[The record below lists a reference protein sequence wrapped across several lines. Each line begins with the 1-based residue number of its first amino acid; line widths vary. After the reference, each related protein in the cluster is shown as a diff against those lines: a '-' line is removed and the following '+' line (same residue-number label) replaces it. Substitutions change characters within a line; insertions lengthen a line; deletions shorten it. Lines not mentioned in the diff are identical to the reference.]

1 MKKKSIK
8 YRLLL
13 AFSIIM
19 ITFFIT
25 IAIFTVI
32 TINTK
37 YKNEYEKK
45 VIKYT
50 NYIEEATNNFLKL
63 SDEMSYEELK
73 MTMKLIKSSISMD
86 SIILDSQG
94 YVYAVSNESLENLNY
109 TKLDIA
115 ELDLDLEKIKA
126 GEIISKKD
134 ILYNNKNLDTYYK
147 PIFYNGK
154 FNGLVILIE
163 NHNKDYL
170 SESYKAICLLVIFLS
185 ILSIGLIYYS
195 LNKILLK
202 QIEYINISARKLVK
216 GDFKKRIDI
225 NSDDEIGDLANSF
238 NIMADSL
245 EKVDLVRKEFIAN
258 VSHEIR
264 SPLTSIK
271 GFISGILDGVIPKE
285 REGYYLRI
293 VNNEAERLSRLVTD
307 LLDISAMEEG
317 KLNLNIVKMDIN
329 EVITLCILNL
339 ERRIKE
345 KNLKVEIIFNS
356 DKEYCFADR
365 DRIIQ
370 VIINLVDNA
379 IKYGK
384 ENGKIEIETYSKGS
398 LVYISVF
405 NMGYNIPKEN
415 LNKIWERFYKDDT
428 SRTNK
433 ISTGLG
439 LPIVRLILTQHNQD
453 IWVEN
458 IEGKGVKFTFTLK
471 KQIKI

>member
-8 YRLLL
+8 FKLLL
-13 AFSIIM
+13 AFSITM
-19 ITFFIT
+19 ITFFI
-25 IAIFTVI
+25 IISIFTVA
-32 TINTK
+32 TLNVQ

-45 VIKYT
+45 VIKYA
-50 NYIEEATNNFLKL
+50 NYIEEATNNFLKT
-63 SDEMSYEELK
+63 SDEMSYEALK
-73 MTMKLIKSSISMD
+73 MTMQLIKSSINMD
-86 SIILDSQG
+86 SIILDSQS
-94 YVYAVSNESLENLNY
+94 YVYAVSNENLDSLNY
-109 TKLDIA
+109 TKLNI
-115 ELDLDLEKIKA
+115 EELDLEKIKA
-126 GEIISKKD
+126 GEIISKKG
-134 ILYNNKNLDTYYK
+134 ITYNGSNNLDTYYK

-163 NHNKDYL
+163 SYNTGYF
-170 SESYKAICLLVIFLS
+170 SESYKVIFILVIFSS
-185 ILSIGLIYYS
+185 ISAILLIYYF
-195 LNKILLK
+195 LKRILLK
-202 QIEYINISARKLVK
+202 PLEDIGVSARKLVK
-216 GDFKKRIDI
+216 GDFKKRIEI
-225 NSDDEIGDLANSF
+225 TSNDEIGDLANSF
-238 NIMADSL
+238 NTMAESL

-264 SPLTSIK
+264 SPITSIK
-271 GFISGILDGVIPKE
+271 GFISAILDGVIPKD
-285 REGYYLRI
+285 REDYYLKI
-293 VNNEAERLSRLVTD
+293 VNDEAERLSRLVTD

-329 EVITLCILNL
+329 EVITLCTLNL

-345 KNLKVEIIFNS
+345 KKLNVEIIFNS
-356 DKEYCFADR
+356 DKEYCFGDR

-370 VIINLVDNA
+370 VIINLIDNA

-384 ENGKIEIETYSKGS
+384 ENGKIEIETYSKGD

-405 NMGYNIPKEN
+405 NTGDNIAKEN
-415 LNKIWERFYKDDT
+415 LNKIWERFYKDDK

-458 IEGKGVKFTFTLK
+458 IEKKGVKFTFTLK

>member
-1 MKKKSIK
+1 MKNKSIK
-8 YRLLL
+8 YKLLL
-13 AFSIIM
+13 AFSITM
-19 ITFFIT
+19 ITFFII
-25 IAIFTVI
+25 IAILII
-32 TINTK
+32 TIINTQ
-37 YKNEYEKK
+37 YKKEYEKK
-45 VIKYT
+45 VIQYT
-50 NYIEEATNNFLKL
+50 NYIEEATNNFLKVN
-63 SDEMSYEELK
+63 DEMSYEELK
-73 MTMKLIKSSISMD
+73 MTMELVKTSINMD
-86 SIILDSQG
+86 SIILDSQS
-94 YVYAVSNESLENLNY
+94 YVYAVSNESLDSLNY

-115 ELDLDLEKIKA
+115 ELDLEKIKA

-134 ILYNNKNLDTYYK
+134 IIYNNKNLDTYYK

-163 NHNKDYL
+163 NHTKSYL
-170 SESYKAICLLVIFLS
+170 SESYKVIFILVIFLS
-185 ILSIGLIYYS
+185 ISSIFLIYYF
-195 LNKILLK
+195 LKKILLK
-202 QIEYINISARKLVK
+202 PLEDINISARKLVK
-216 GDFKKRIDI
+216 GDFKKRIYIDS
-225 NSDDEIGDLANSF
+225 NDEIGELANSF
-238 NIMADSL
+238 NIMAESL

-264 SPLTSIK
+264 SPITSIK
-271 GFISGILDGVIPKE
+271 GFISAILDGVIPSD
-285 REGYYLRI
+285 REDYYLKI
-293 VNNEAERLSRLVTD
+293 VNDEAERLSRLVTD

-345 KNLKVEIIFNS
+345 KNLNVEIIFNS
-356 DKEYCFADR
+356 DKEYCFGDR

-379 IKYGK
+379 IKYGNEK
-384 ENGKIEIETYSKGS
+384 GKIEIETYSKGD

-405 NMGYNIPKEN
+405 NTGYNIPKEN
-415 LNKIWERFYKDDT
+415 LNKIWERFYKDDK

>member
-13 AFSIIM
+13 AFSITM
-19 ITFFIT
+19 ITFFI
-25 IAIFTVI
+25 IISMFTVAI
-32 TINTK
+32 LNAQ

-45 VIKYT
+45 VIKYA
-50 NYIEEATNNFLKL
+50 NYIEEATNNFLKA

-73 MTMKLIKSSISMD
+73 MTMELIKSSMNMD
-86 SIILDSQG
+86 SIILDSQS
-94 YVYAVSNESLENLNY
+94 YVYAVSNEELDSLNY
-109 TKLDIA
+109 TKLDIG
-115 ELDLDLEKIKA
+115 ELDLEKIKA
-126 GEIISKKD
+126 GKIISRKN
-134 ILYNNKNLDTYYK
+134 IIYNNKNLNAYYK

-163 NHNKDYL
+163 NYNKGYF
-170 SESYKAICLLVIFLS
+170 SESYKFIFILIIFLS
-185 ILSIGLIYYS
+185 IVSIFLINYF
-195 LNKILLK
+195 LKKILLK
-202 QIEYINISARKLVK
+202 PLEDIDVSARKLVK
-216 GDFKKRIDI
+216 GDFKNRIDI
-225 NSDDEIGDLANSF
+225 TSNDEIGGLANSF
-238 NIMADSL
+238 NTMAESL

-264 SPLTSIK
+264 SPITSIK
-271 GFISGILDGVIPKE
+271 GFISAILDGVIPKD
-285 REGYYLRI
+285 REDYYLKI
-293 VNNEAERLSRLVTD
+293 VNDEAERLSRLVTD

-329 EVITLCILNL
+329 EVITLCTLNL

-345 KNLKVEIIFNS
+345 RKLKVEIIFNS
-356 DKEYCFADR
+356 DKEYCFGDR

-370 VIINLVDNA
+370 VIINLIDNA

-384 ENGKIEIETYSKGS
+384 ENGKIEIETYSKGE

-405 NMGYNIPKEN
+405 NTGDNIAKEN
-415 LNKIWERFYKDDT
+415 LNKIWERFYKDDK

>member
-13 AFSIIM
+13 AFSITI
-19 ITFFIT
+19 ITFFI
-25 IAIFTVI
+25 IISIFTVV
-32 TINTK
+32 TLNAQ

-45 VIKYT
+45 VIKYAD
-50 NYIEEATNNFLKL
+50 YIEEATNNFLKA

-73 MTMKLIKSSISMD
+73 MTMELIKSSMNMD
-86 SIILDSQG
+86 SIILDSQS
-94 YVYAVSNESLENLNY
+94 YVYAVSNEGLDSLNY
-109 TKLDIA
+109 TKLDI
-115 ELDLDLEKIKA
+115 EELDLEKIKS
-126 GEIISKKD
+126 GKIISKKN
-134 ILYNNKNLDTYYK
+134 IIYNNNNLNTYYK

-163 NHNKDYL
+163 SYNKGYF
-170 SESYKAICLLVIFLS
+170 SESYKFIFILIIFSSIVS
-185 ILSIGLIYYS
+185 ILLIHYF
-195 LNKILLK
+195 LKKILLK
-202 QIEYINISARKLVK
+202 PLEDIDVSARKLVK

-225 NSDDEIGDLANSF
+225 ASNDEIGDLANSF
-238 NIMADSL
+238 NTMAESL

-264 SPLTSIK
+264 SPITSIK
-271 GFISGILDGVIPKE
+271 GFVSAILDGVIPKD
-285 REGYYLRI
+285 REDYYLKI
-293 VNNEAERLSRLVTD
+293 VNDEAERLSRLVTD

-329 EVITLCILNL
+329 EVITLCTLNL

-345 KNLKVEIIFNS
+345 KKLKVEIIFNS
-356 DKEYCFADR
+356 DKEYCFGDR

-370 VIINLVDNA
+370 VIINLIDNA

-384 ENGKIEIETYSKGS
+384 ENGKIEIETYSKGD

-405 NMGYNIPKEN
+405 NTGDNITKEN
-415 LNKIWERFYKDDT
+415 LNKIWERFYKDDK

>member
-1 MKKKSIK
+1 MKQKSIK

-13 AFSIIM
+13 AFSIIIISFLIIISIVT
-19 ITFFIT
+19 IT
-25 IAIFTVI
+25 
-32 TINTK
+32 TINTQ
-37 YKNEYEKK
+37 YKSEYEKK
-45 VIKYT
+45 IINYT
-50 NYIEEATNNFLKL
+50 NYIEEATNNFLKT
-63 SDEMSYEELK
+63 SDETSYVELK
-73 MTMKLIKSSISMD
+73 MTMELIKYSINMD
-86 SIILDSQG
+86 SIIVDSQG
-94 YVYAVSNESLENLNY
+94 YVYAVSNESLDNLNY
-109 TKLDIA
+109 TKLNIE
-115 ELDLDLEKIKA
+115 ELDLGKVEVGD
-126 GEIISKKD
+126 IISQKD
-134 ILYNNKNLDTYYK
+134 IRYNNKNLDTYYK
-147 PIFYNGK
+147 PILYNGK

-170 SESYKAICLLVIFLS
+170 NKSYILIGILVILLS
-185 ILSIGLIYYS
+185 IISIFLMYYF
-195 LNKILLK
+195 LKVILLK
-202 QIEYINISARKLVK
+202 PLEDINISARKLVK

-225 NSDDEIGDLANSF
+225 NSKDEIGDLANSF
-238 NIMADSL
+238 NIMAESL

-264 SPLTSIK
+264 SPITSIK
-271 GFISGILDGVIPKE
+271 GFISAILDGVIPAD
-285 REGYYLRI
+285 RENYYLKI
-293 VNNEAERLSRLVTD
+293 VNDEAERLSRLVTD

-329 EVITLCILNL
+329 EVITLCILNS

-345 KNLKVEIIFNS
+345 RNLNVEIIFNS
-356 DKEYCFADR
+356 DKEYCFGDR

-384 ENGKIEIETYSKGS
+384 EKGKIEIETYSKGD

-405 NMGYNIPKEN
+405 NTGDNIAKEN
-415 LNKIWERFYKDDT
+415 LNKIWERFYKDDK

>member
-13 AFSIIM
+13 AFSITI
-19 ITFFIT
+19 ITFFI
-25 IAIFTVI
+25 IISIFTVV
-32 TINTK
+32 TLNAQ

-45 VIKYT
+45 VIKYAD
-50 NYIEEATNNFLKL
+50 YIEEATNNFLKA

-73 MTMKLIKSSISMD
+73 MTMELIKSSMNMD
-86 SIILDSQG
+86 SIILDSQS
-94 YVYAVSNESLENLNY
+94 YVYAVSNEGLDSLNY
-109 TKLDIA
+109 TKLDI
-115 ELDLDLEKIKA
+115 EELDLEKIKS
-126 GEIISKKD
+126 GKIISKKN
-134 ILYNNKNLDTYYK
+134 IIYNNKNLNTYYK

-163 NHNKDYL
+163 SYNKGYF
-170 SESYKAICLLVIFLS
+170 SESYKFIFILIIFSSIVS
-185 ILSIGLIYYS
+185 ILLIHYF
-195 LNKILLK
+195 LKKILLK
-202 QIEYINISARKLVK
+202 PLEDIDVSARKLVK

-225 NSDDEIGDLANSF
+225 ASNDEIGDLANSF
-238 NIMADSL
+238 NTMAESL

-264 SPLTSIK
+264 SPITSIK
-271 GFISGILDGVIPKE
+271 GFVSAILDGVIPKD
-285 REGYYLRI
+285 REDYYLKI
-293 VNNEAERLSRLVTD
+293 VNDEAERLSRLVTD

-329 EVITLCILNL
+329 EVITLCILNS
-339 ERRIKE
+339 ERKIKE
-345 KNLKVEIIFNS
+345 KNLNVEIIFNS
-356 DKEYCFADR
+356 NKEYCFGDR

-384 ENGKIEIETYSKGS
+384 EKGKIEVETYSKGD

-405 NMGYNIPKEN
+405 NTGANIPKEN
-415 LNKIWERFYKDDT
+415 LNKIWERFYKDDK

>member
-13 AFSIIM
+13 AFSITI
-19 ITFFIT
+19 ITFFI
-25 IAIFTVI
+25 IISIFTVV
-32 TINTK
+32 TLNAQ

-45 VIKYT
+45 VIKYAD
-50 NYIEEATNNFLKL
+50 YIEESTNNFLKA

-73 MTMKLIKSSISMD
+73 MTMELIKSSMNMD
-86 SIILDSQG
+86 SIILDSQS
-94 YVYAVSNESLENLNY
+94 YVYAVSNEGLDSLNY
-109 TKLDIA
+109 TKLDI
-115 ELDLDLEKIKA
+115 EELDLEKIKS
-126 GEIISKKD
+126 GKIISKKN
-134 ILYNNKNLDTYYK
+134 IIYNNKNLNTYYK

-163 NHNKDYL
+163 SYNKGYF
-170 SESYKAICLLVIFLS
+170 SESYKFIFILIIFSSIVS
-185 ILSIGLIYYS
+185 ILLIHYF
-195 LNKILLK
+195 LKKILLK
-202 QIEYINISARKLVK
+202 PLEDIDVSARKLVK

-225 NSDDEIGDLANSF
+225 ASNDEIGDLANSF
-238 NIMADSL
+238 NTMAESL

-264 SPLTSIK
+264 SPITSIK
-271 GFISGILDGVIPKE
+271 GFVSAILDGVIPKD
-285 REGYYLRI
+285 REDYYLKI
-293 VNNEAERLSRLVTD
+293 VNDEAERLSRLVTD

-329 EVITLCILNL
+329 EVITLCTLNL

-345 KNLKVEIIFNS
+345 KKLKVEIIFNS
-356 DKEYCFADR
+356 DKEYCFGDR

-370 VIINLVDNA
+370 VIINLIDNA

-384 ENGKIEIETYSKGS
+384 ENGKIEIETYSKGD

-405 NMGYNIPKEN
+405 NTGDNITKEN
-415 LNKIWERFYKDDT
+415 LNKIWERFYKDDK

>member
-13 AFSIIM
+13 AFSITI
-19 ITFFIT
+19 IAFFI
-25 IAIFTVI
+25 IISMFTVA
-32 TINTK
+32 TLNAQ

-45 VIKYT
+45 VIQYA
-50 NYIEEATNNFLKL
+50 NYIEEATNNFLK
-63 SDEMSYEELK
+63 SSNEMSYEELK
-73 MTMKLIKSSISMD
+73 MTMELIKSSINMD
-86 SIILDSQG
+86 SIILDSQS
-94 YVYAVSNESLENLNY
+94 YVYAVSNEELDSLNY
-109 TKLDIA
+109 TKLDIG
-115 ELDLDLEKIKA
+115 ELDLEKIKA
-126 GEIISKKD
+126 GKIISSKN
-134 ILYNNKNLDTYYK
+134 IIYNNKNLNTYYK

-163 NHNKDYL
+163 NHNKGYF
-170 SESYKAICLLVIFLS
+170 SESYKFIFILIIFSSIVS
-185 ILSIGLIYYS
+185 ILLIHYF
-195 LNKILLK
+195 LKKILLK
-202 QIEYINISARKLVK
+202 PLEDIDVSARKLVK

-225 NSDDEIGDLANSF
+225 TSNDEIGDLANSF
-238 NIMADSL
+238 NTIAESL

-264 SPLTSIK
+264 SPITSIK
-271 GFISGILDGVIPKE
+271 GFISAILDGVIPKD
-285 REGYYLRI
+285 REGYYLKI
-293 VNNEAERLSRLVTD
+293 VNDEAERLSRLVTD

-329 EVITLCILNL
+329 EVITLCTLNL

-345 KNLKVEIIFNS
+345 RKLKVEIIFNS
-356 DKEYCFADR
+356 DKEYCFGDR

-370 VIINLVDNA
+370 VIINLIDNA

-384 ENGKIEIETYSKGS
+384 ENGKIEIETYSKGD

-405 NMGYNIPKEN
+405 NTGDNIAKEN
-415 LNKIWERFYKDDT
+415 LNKIWERFYKDDK

-458 IEGKGVKFTFTLK
+458 IEEKGVKFTFTLK